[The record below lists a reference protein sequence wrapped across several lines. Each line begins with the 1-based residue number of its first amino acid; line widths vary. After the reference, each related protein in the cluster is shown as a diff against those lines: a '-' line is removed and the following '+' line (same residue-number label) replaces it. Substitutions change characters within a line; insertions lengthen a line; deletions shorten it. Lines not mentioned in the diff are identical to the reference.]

1 MRKQEKYIIWPA
13 YFDQNKTRRHG
24 RKIAKNQAQPTPR
37 LEEIQKA
44 AQKLGLQ
51 PEIKSTLAHPAQ
63 PGHKTGMLLINKKG
77 AKQENLRKI
86 AKEIATQRAHQSS

>member
-13 YFDQNKTRRHG
+13 YFDQNKTRSQG
-24 RKIAKNQAQPTPR
+24 RKIPKNQAQPTPR

-51 PEIKSTLAHPAQ
+51 PEIKPELAHPAQ
-63 PGHKTGMLLINKKG
+63 PWQKTGMLLISKKG
-77 AKQENLRKI
+77 PKLEILRKI
-86 AKEIATQRAHQSS
+86 TKEIATQRAQQSS